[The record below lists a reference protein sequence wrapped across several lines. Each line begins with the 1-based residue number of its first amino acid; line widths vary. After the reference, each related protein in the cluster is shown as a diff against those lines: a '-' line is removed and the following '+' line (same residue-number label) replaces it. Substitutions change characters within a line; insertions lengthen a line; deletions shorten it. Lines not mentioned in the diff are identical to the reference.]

1 MNHTAYI
8 GLGSNLGRRERLV
21 TGALNALESTRDISV
36 EAVSRLYET
45 DPVGGPSG
53 QEPYINCVARIG
65 TALTSSRLLA
75 VLHRIEQSL
84 GRDRESEV
92 RWGPRRIDLDLLLF
106 DDAIISDPDLLVP
119 HPLMHERRFVME
131 PLAEI
136 APDVV
141 HPALGRT
148 VRDIF
153 NDLASRA

>member
-1 MNHTAYI
+1 M
-8 GLGSNLGRRERLV
+8 LV
-21 TGALNALESTRDISV
+21 GARVATG
-36 EAVSRLYET
+36 
-45 DPVGGPSG
+45 
-53 QEPYINCVARIG
+53 
-65 TALTSSRLLA
+65 LTSSRLLA

-153 NDLASRA
+153 NDLTSRA